1 MLNVW
6 SKKVKEKTKKTAFS
20 LLELSVVILII
31 GILITGVMKGGSLV
45 SASRLNS
52 ARSLTARSSVGEING
67 LTAWYETTSL
77 QSFGKRVPGGSGA
90 PPTPEARISVV
101 QLTDFR
107 RDQDRIEIWRDVS
120 PKCINNYSIVN
131 TSTVVS
137 AVTQTA
143 DYINT
148 CNALSQA
155 TIANRPYYSLSG
167 INSLPSVSF
176 ENGNN
181 LLLDA
186 SFKDGN
192 ISVATKFVVFSIDAN
207 PASGNTATILNNN
220 PALNGQRIFIDPTNI
235 SVNNGGSNNANIQ
248 TSYNIKNT
256 YILGVIFAGANSYYK
271 INNGTLTTLNLGTN
285 IASALIVGGVNFVGK
300 ISEII
305 VFNRMLKES
314 EMIEIFNYLGKKY
327 KVQVL

>member
-1 MLNVW
+1 MLNLQP
-6 SKKVKEKTKKTAFS
+6 KKVKEKAKKTAFS

-31 GILITGVMKGGSLV
+31 GILITGVMKGGSLI
-45 SASRLNS
+45 SSSRLNS
-52 ARSLTARSSVGEING
+52 ARSLTARSPVGEING

-90 PPTPEARISVV
+90 TPTPKARISAV
-101 QLTDFR
+101 QLTDSR

-120 PKCINNYSIVN
+120 PKCINNYSIAN
-131 TSTVVS
+131 TSTVDS
-137 AVTQTA
+137 AVAQTT

-186 SFKDGN
+186 FKDGN
-192 ISVATKFVVFSIDAN
+192 ISVATKFVVFNVDAK

-220 PALNGQRIFIDPTNI
+220 PALNEQRILIDPTNI
-235 SVNNGGSNNANIQ
+235 SLNNGVSSNVNIQ
-248 TSYNIKNT
+248 TPYTIKNT

-271 INNGTLTTLNLGTN
+271 INNGTLTILNLGINTT
-285 IASALIVGGVNFVGK
+285 SGLTVGGANFVGK

-314 EMIEIFNYLGKKY
+314 EMTEIFNYLGKKY